1 MERDDM
7 RLSAILLVS
16 FLILTVFSIY
26 LVIYTYQKP
35 SNISEAPFAH
45 FYQTADYSYV
55 ASLKPNSLYNTTLY
69 SSENA
74 TLFQSLVNSM
84 NITFHYRLDSNITS
98 DISIRENDSVLLS
111 TSAWSKTLNVSVP
124 MQLTKNNANYAT
136 LAKGFFLNMTSI
148 QKLVNLIETQTAFT
162 PQGYTLQ
169 IIPEINCNVSFNGYT
184 YPLNFRPLLNMTVQ
198 RGLVSISSLTVS
210 QSTNIPLGYGKN
222 TFPRYNLLY
231 SYSLLGVSVL
241 GTSASS
247 LYLMKKRRVS
257 TDVEK
262 VINSL
267 VGPYR
272 EAIAD
277 VEAIPQYKVTID
289 LSEWKDIVNVADTLG
304 KPILHYTYENEE
316 RHLFFVLDGEI
327 MYRFIFA
334 V

>member
-74 TLFQSLVNSM
+74 TLFQSLVNSI
-84 NITFHYRLDSNITS
+84 NITL

-136 LAKGFFLNMTSI
+136 LAKSFFLN
-148 QKLVNLIETQTAFT
+148 
-162 PQGYTLQ
+162 
-169 IIPEINCNVSFNGYT
+169 
-184 YPLNFRPLLNMTVQ
+184 
-198 RGLVSISSLTVS
+198 
-210 QSTNIPLGYGKN
+210 
-222 TFPRYNLLY
+222 
-231 SYSLLGVSVL
+231 
-241 GTSASS
+241 
-247 LYLMKKRRVS
+247 
-257 TDVEK
+257 
-262 VINSL
+262 
-267 VGPYR
+267 
-272 EAIAD
+272 
-277 VEAIPQYKVTID
+277 
-289 LSEWKDIVNVADTLG
+289 
-304 KPILHYTYENEE
+304 
-316 RHLFFVLDGEI
+316 
-327 MYRFIFA
+327 
-334 V
+334 

>member
-136 LAKGFFLNMTSI
+136 LAKSFFLNMTSI

-162 PQGYTLQ
+162 PQ
-169 IIPEINCNVSFNGYT
+169 GYT